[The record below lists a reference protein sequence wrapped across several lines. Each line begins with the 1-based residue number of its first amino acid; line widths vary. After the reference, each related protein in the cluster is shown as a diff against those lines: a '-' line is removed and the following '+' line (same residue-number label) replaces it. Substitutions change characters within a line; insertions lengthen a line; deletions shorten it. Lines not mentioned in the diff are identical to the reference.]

1 MTQQHDE
8 QHMFENPKKLAAI
21 LMGRKK
27 QSIIF
32 NTSKKEQKNNN
43 EMKYSRVFMIVD
55 KNNKSI
61 RKRVV
66 VVAYS

>member
-1 MTQQHDE
+1 MMNNK
-8 QHMFENPKKLAAI
+8 HMFENPKKLAAI

-27 QSIIF
+27 QSIL

-43 EMKYSRVFMIVD
+43 EMKYSRVFMMVD

>member
-1 MTQQHDE
+1 
-8 QHMFENPKKLAAI
+8 MFENPKKLAAI

-27 QSIIF
+27 QSIL

-43 EMKYSRVFMIVD
+43 EMKYSRVFMMVD

>member
-1 MTQQHDE
+1 MMNNTCSKIRR
-8 QHMFENPKKLAAI
+8 PLAAI
-21 LMGRKK
+21 LMGRKNK
-27 QSIIF
+27 IIIF

-55 KNNKSI
+55 KNKSI

-66 VVAYS
+66 VVAIAS